1 MEEQAEQAAL
11 ITGGTG
17 GLGKA
22 VAVALARRGWSVFL
36 QHAVA
41 PSAAEDAA
49 AEVAAA
55 AQDAGLDVDVLTG
68 RAELTVGAEREQLVE
83 AVLESFGRIDMLV
96 NAAPGARP
104 VRQDLLEMTE
114 DAYRDVI
121 DRGVTST
128 VFLTQLV
135 ANEMVRQVEAGQIE
149 NPRIVT
155 INSISAQAASV
166 GYAPQCISRAA
177 LAMMSQLF
185 ADGLGV
191 HGINVYEIR
200 AGLITSGA
208 GDPIHAH
215 YDSRIEQG
223 LTPLRRLGRPGDVAR
238 AVVAIADGLL
248 SFSTGEVINVD
259 GGFHVPRL

>member
-1 MEEQAEQAAL
+1 MDEQAEQTAL

-22 VAVALARRGWSVFL
+22 VAVALARKGWSIFL
-36 QHAVA
+36 QHAA
-41 PSAAEDAA
+41 DTSAAEDAA
-49 AEVAAA
+49 AEVVAA
-55 AQDAGLDVDVLTG
+55 AQEAGHSINVLT
-68 RAELTVGAEREQLVE
+68 AQADLTVGADREQLVE
-83 AVLESFGRIDMLV
+83 AVLDSFGRIDMLV

-104 VRQDLLEMTE
+104 VRQYLLEMTE
-114 DAYRDVI
+114 DVYRDVL
-121 DRGVTST
+121 DRGVTAA

-135 ANEMVRQVEAGQIE
+135 ANEMVRLVEAGQIE

-155 INSISAQAASV
+155 INSISAQAVSV

-185 ADGLGV
+185 AEGLGV

-208 GDPIHAH
+208 GDPIHAN

-223 LTPLRRLGRPGDVAR
+223 LTPIRRLGRPGDVAR
-238 AVVAIADGLL
+238 AVAAIADGLL

-259 GGFHVPRL
+259 GGFHVHRL